1 MKKGATA
8 KFHIALGEAFLVISI
23 LLAAFYLGLVPDRD
37 SAIRDGRVALAETI
51 ALNSSF
57 QIEQTDN
64 AGLEA
69 VLAMV
74 VKRNTDILSVSIR
87 QHDGERLVT
96 IGDHQAYWK
105 DLTGNYSIDS
115 QMVVPIWSGNKHWGD
130 VELRFR
136 ELQGTGLAGF
146 IQDSR
151 LQLIAF
157 IAISSFFVFY
167 FYLARMLRHL
177 DPSQAV
183 PARVRNA
190 LDTLA
195 EGLLVIDNQGYIVLA
210 NQAFSEV
217 TGVPADKL
225 IGITTADLPWSM
237 GDNEKVDSAS
247 LPWSQSVKHGMPL
260 RHGMINLRDGAGKRR
275 KFLVN
280 CSPVMGE
287 GNKHGGV
294 LITFEDVTL
303 LEEKEIELRK
313 SKEEAET
320 ANQAKTKFLANMS
333 HEIRTPM
340 NAILGF
346 TDLLKRGYINSEK
359 DKQKYLNTIHSSGS
373 HLLELINDILDLS
386 KVEAGRMEIE
396 KVHFK
401 PHIIIAEIVQVLGV
415 KAQEKNIELEFSA
428 TSAVPETIYSDPSR
442 LRQIVT
448 NLVGNAIKFT
458 EQGSVKIQLALI
470 SDSRNPQYTISV
482 IDSGVGIAENH
493 LQDIFDPFVQADTSV
508 TRRFGGTGLG
518 LAISNRFA
526 KALGGDIEV
535 TSKLD
540 KGSTFTVLIDA
551 GPLKDIQYLQPG
563 DLLTT
568 PVADEIDEKVR
579 WQFPPTRILVV
590 DDGAEN
596 RDLVKLVLQDTG
608 LQIDEAKNGAVCLE
622 MSARVS
628 YQAILMDVQMP
639 IMDGF
644 TAAGKLR
651 ESGYTGFIIAMT
663 GNAMKGFDLDCL
675 QAGYSHYMTKPI
687 DINAMTQ
694 LLADL
699 LGGKAVAQKTPVSVK
714 RLLSSNNESPE
725 ANNEPLVSRLAN
737 DVRFHSVINR
747 FIEKFATQFDLMVS
761 SWQRQDFTELAQL
774 AHWLKGSGGTV
785 GFDDFTK
792 PAEALERF
800 AMEDNKK
807 WVDSIMLD
815 LQQLATRLV
824 VSENEE
830 TVKNSSAEPV
840 V

>member
-1 MKKGATA
+1 
-8 KFHIALGEAFLVISI
+8 
-23 LLAAFYLGLVPDRD
+23 
-37 SAIRDGRVALAETI
+37 
-51 ALNSSF
+51 
-57 QIEQTDN
+57 
-64 AGLEA
+64 
-69 VLAMV
+69 
-74 VKRNTDILSVSIR
+74 
-87 QHDGERLVT
+87 
-96 IGDHQAYWK
+96 
-105 DLTGNYSIDS
+105 
-115 QMVVPIWSGNKHWGD
+115 
-130 VELRFR
+130 
-136 ELQGTGLAGF
+136 
-146 IQDSR
+146 
-151 LQLIAF
+151 
-157 IAISSFFVFY
+157 
-167 FYLARMLRHL
+167 
-177 DPSQAV
+177 
-183 PARVRNA
+183 
-190 LDTLA
+190 
-195 EGLLVIDNQGYIVLA
+195 
-210 NQAFSEV
+210 
-217 TGVPADKL
+217 
-225 IGITTADLPWSM
+225 
-237 GDNEKVDSAS
+237 
-247 LPWSQSVKHGMPL
+247 
-260 RHGMINLRDGAGKRR
+260 
-275 KFLVN
+275 
-280 CSPVMGE
+280 MGE

-346 TDLLKRGYINSEK
+346 TDLLKRGYVNSEK

-396 KVHFK
+396 KVRFQ

-415 KAQEKNIELEFSA
+415 KAQEKDINLEFSA

-458 EQGSVKIQLALI
+458 EQGSVKIYLAFI

-526 KALGGDIEV
+526 KALGGDIDV
-535 TSKLD
+535 TSELD

-568 PVADEIDEKVR
+568 PVADEIDEQVR

-608 LQIDEAKNGAVCLE
+608 LQIDEAENGAACLE
-622 MSARVS
+622 MSARAS

-639 IMDGF
+639 VMDGF

-699 LGGKAVAQKTPVSVK
+699 LDGETVAQKNTGVCKKP
-714 RLLSSNNESPE
+714 
-725 ANNEPLVSRLAN
+725 
-737 DVRFHSVINR
+737 FVI
-747 FIEKFATQFDLMVS
+747 E
-761 SWQRQDFTELAQL
+761 
-774 AHWLKGSGGTV
+774 
-785 GFDDFTK
+785 
-792 PAEALERF
+792 
-800 AMEDNKK
+800 
-807 WVDSIMLD
+807 
-815 LQQLATRLV
+815 
-824 VSENEE
+824 
-830 TVKNSSAEPV
+830 
-840 V
+840 